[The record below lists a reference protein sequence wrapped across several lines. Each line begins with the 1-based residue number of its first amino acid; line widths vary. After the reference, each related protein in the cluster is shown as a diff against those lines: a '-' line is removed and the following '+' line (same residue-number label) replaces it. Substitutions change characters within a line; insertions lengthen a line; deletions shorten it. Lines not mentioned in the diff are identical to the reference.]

1 MLDYFTNLN
10 SQSLEYTMS
19 EQTIQNKLDITFN
32 NQHNKYTQTK
42 AHCKKIQQLTTGD
55 CIHFSH
61 EQS

>member
-19 EQTIQNKLDITFN
+19 EQIIQNKLHLTFN
-32 NQHNKYTQTK
+32 KQHNKYTQTK
-42 AHCKKIQQLTTGD
+42 AYCKKIQQLTTGKRV
-55 CIHFSH
+55 HFSH